1 MTEDLTTRILIQI
14 RDEIVKTN
22 ERLDATR
29 LELSERLDATRLEL
43 SERLDAT
50 NQRLDATNQRL
61 DRHEQILVQ
70 LVRGQDRH
78 EQAIAKLI
86 GEVQSLGTRF
96 DNFLTGPHRQS
107 HEEIQEQLLTL
118 HVRVDRIEQRLGAGG

>member
-1 MTEDLTTRILIQI
+1 MTEDLSTRILIQI

-43 SERLDAT
+43 SE
-50 NQRLDATNQRL
+50 RLDATNQRL

-107 HEEIQEQLLTL
+107 HEEIQEQLVTL
-118 HVRVDRIEQRLGAGG
+118 QVRVDRIEQRFGAGG

>member
-22 ERLDATR
+22 
-29 LELSERLDATRLEL
+29 ERLDATRLEL

-78 EQAIAKLI
+78 
-86 GEVQSLGTRF
+86 
-96 DNFLTGPHRQS
+96 
-107 HEEIQEQLLTL
+107 
-118 HVRVDRIEQRLGAGG
+118 

>member
-1 MTEDLTTRILIQI
+1 MTEDLSTRILIQI

-29 LELSERLDATRLEL
+29 LELSE
-43 SERLDAT
+43 
-50 NQRLDATNQRL
+50 RLDATNQRL

-107 HEEIQEQLLTL
+107 HEEIQEQLVTL
-118 HVRVDRIEQRLGAGG
+118 QVRVDRIEQRFGAGG